1 MASEYKVIPEAF
13 YWTTAEK
20 ARRLE
25 RDLNRLAQDGWEL
38 AAIDPVTFLGF
49 DVGYCLI
56 VRRVTRQEGEAQTG
70 RGST

>member
-1 MASEYKVIPEAF
+1 VASEYKVIPEAF
-13 YWTTAEK
+13 YWTTTEK
-20 ARRLE
+20 ARRIE

-56 VRRVTRQEGEAQTG
+56 VRRVTRQGGE
-70 RGST
+70 